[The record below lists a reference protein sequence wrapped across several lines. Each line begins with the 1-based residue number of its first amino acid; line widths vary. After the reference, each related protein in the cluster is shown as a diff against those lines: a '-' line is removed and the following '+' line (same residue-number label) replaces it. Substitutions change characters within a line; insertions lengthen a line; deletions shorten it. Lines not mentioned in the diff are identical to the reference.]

1 MQDLYPSPSQRQE
14 TQAELKC
21 TQDVLLL
28 LSNMAERE
36 EATVKAVLDC
46 LYDVGSV
53 RLINQRVALPPLR
66 WPLRGIARFSKPV
79 FRLFAWRWF
88 KRNCPTLITRWL
100 FNQVKFG
107 EKSLPPGDDAAAAI
121 DVVPVQEVLPPI
133 VEKQAQE
140 IMALRDRIGWLTLL
154 VVVLAVVV
162 CITLTQSA

>member
-1 MQDLYPSPSQRQE
+1 MQNLYPPSRQRQV
-14 TQAELKC
+14 TQTELRC

-46 LYDVGSV
+46 LYDVGSIH
-53 RLINQRVALPPLR
+53 LINQRVGVPPLR
-66 WPLRGIARFSKPV
+66 WPLQGVAHFSKPV

-88 KRNCPTLITRWL
+88 KRNCPTLLTKWL
-100 FNQVKFG
+100 IGQVQFG
-107 EKSLPPGDDAAAAI
+107 DKALPPTNGSPDAI
-121 DVVPVQEVLPPI
+121 DVVPVRAALPPL

-140 IMALRDRIGWLTLL
+140 IMALRDRIGWLTLV

-162 CITLTQSA
+162 CITLTQAA